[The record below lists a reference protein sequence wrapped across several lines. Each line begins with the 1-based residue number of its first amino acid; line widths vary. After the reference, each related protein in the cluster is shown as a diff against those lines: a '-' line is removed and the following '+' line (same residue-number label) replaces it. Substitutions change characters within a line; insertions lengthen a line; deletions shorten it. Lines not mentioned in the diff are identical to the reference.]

1 MNPCGEAEG
10 LGRLVFLVNAEHKKI
25 IDRKIKVLV
34 SLNLSY
40 KSHRGGMAMQVLGLF
55 LLSVGI
61 FASLRS
67 RRYLLMWR
75 SENRSSLL
83 SASITQ
89 LVGTA
94 GGIYLSLELLF
105 SFLRIPEDWWN
116 PSTFVVEPL
125 AVFSLVLAI
134 LQPFVIQLWLKVRK

>member
-1 MNPCGEAEG
+1 
-10 LGRLVFLVNAEHKKI
+10 
-25 IDRKIKVLV
+25 
-34 SLNLSY
+34 
-40 KSHRGGMAMQVLGLF
+40 MQVLGLF

-125 AVFSLVLAI
+125 AVISLVLAI